1 MKNKL
6 LPILIILSSFIFV
19 LRLFWVQLIDINDV
33 KLSNKNSVEKVY
45 NFPERGYVFD
55 RNDRLIVGNELFYDL
70 MIIPAELKPIDT
82 LEFCKILKIAK
93 TTLIDKINKAK
104 KYSRVKPSVFLSQIS
119 KTDYAI
125 IQEKLWKYKGFSV
138 RKKSNRNYLLN
149 SASNILGYISEVNDY
164 EVKDNSYYESG
175 ELIGRQGIEKSY
187 EKKLRGLKGV
197 SYFEKDNFNRT
208 TGSYKEGIYDTLLK
222 PAKNINLT
230 IDSNL
235 QIYGDS
241 LMINKFGSIIA
252 IEPESGE
259 ILSLINAPSFDPN
272 LLIGRERSTNYLKL
286 KNDTIGKPLF
296 DRGLQ
301 GMYPPGS
308 TFKLINGLIALQED
322 VITPS
327 TKILCN
333 AGHFYSNKRFM
344 KCHCKPGTYNDLNKA
359 IYNSCNTYFA
369 TIYKKTIEKYSSSKQ
384 GIDNW
389 KNHVNSFGLGNYLG
403 YDHPLGQ
410 PGLIPDSKYY
420 DKWYPNNR
428 WRAATTI
435 SNGIG
440 QGEILTTPIQLG
452 NIAAS
457 IANRGWFITPH
468 FVKKISNDSIKLKYR
483 EKKYSSIDSI
493 HFEKIVQGMYDVI
506 EKGTAQNSKI
516 RGIEIVGKTGTAE
529 NFIKIDGVRKQLTD
543 HSIFIGFAPK
553 ENPKIAIAVFIEN
566 GYWGTRW
573 AAPIASLM
581 MEKYLNKKVE
591 RKYLE
596 KYIFNGNLMNE
607 YLKPYT
613 KSNFS
618 INE

>member
-6 LPILIILSSFIFV
+6 LPFLIIMSSLIF
-19 LRLFWVQLIDINDV
+19 LIRLFWVQIIDINDV
-33 KLSNKNSVEKVY
+33 KLSNKNSVEKIY
-45 NFPERGYVFD
+45 NFPERGYIFD
-55 RNDRLIVGNELFYDL
+55 RNNKLIVDNELFYDL
-70 MIIPAELKPIDT
+70 MIIPSELQELDT
-82 LEFCKILKIAK
+82 LEFCNILKINK
-93 TTLIDKINKAK
+93 KSFLEKIKKAK
-104 KYSRVKPSVFLSQIS
+104 DYSKIKPSVFISQIS
-119 KTDYAI
+119 KNDFAV
-125 IQEKLWKYKGFSV
+125 IQEKLWKYKGFTV
-138 RKKSNRNYLLN
+138 RKKSNRNYLLS

-164 EVKDNSYYESG
+164 EVRDDSYYESG
-175 ELIGRQGIEKSY
+175 ELIGRQGIEKAY
-187 EKKLRGLKGV
+187 EEKLRGFKGV
-197 SYFEKDNFNRT
+197 SYFEKDKFNRI
-208 TGSYKEGIYDTLLK
+208 TGPYKNGIYDTLSR

-230 IDSNL
+230 IDFDL

-259 ILSLINAPSFDPN
+259 ILSLINAPNFDPN
-272 LLIGRERSTNYLKL
+272 LLIGRDRSKNYSIL

-308 TFKLINGLIALQED
+308 TFKLINGLIALQEKI
-322 VITPS
+322 ITPNN
-327 TKILCN
+327 KILCN
-333 AGHFYSNKRFM
+333 YGHFYSKNRFM
-344 KCHCKPGTYNDLNKA
+344 KCHCKLGTYNDLNTA

-369 TIYKKTIEKYSSSKQ
+369 TIYKQTLEKYNSSKK

-389 KNHVNSFGLGNYLG
+389 KKHVSSFGLGDYLG

-410 PGLIPDSKYY
+410 PGLIPDSNYY

-452 NIAAS
+452 NIAAT

-468 FVKKISNDSIKLKYR
+468 FVKKVTNDSINSKYR
-483 EKKYSSIDSI
+483 EKKFTSVDSI
-493 HFEKIVQGMYDVI
+493 HYEKIVKGMYDVI

-516 RGIEIVGKTGTAE
+516 NGIKIVGKTGTAE
-529 NFIKIDGVRKQLTD
+529 NFIKINDTRKQLTD
-543 HSIFIGFAPK
+543 HSIFIGFAPMDD
-553 ENPKIAIAVFIEN
+553 PKIAVAVFIEN

-573 AAPIASLM
+573 AAPIASLI
-581 MEKYLNKKVE
+581 MEKYLKKKVN

-596 KYIFNGNLMNE
+596 NYILNGNLMNE
-607 YLKPYT
+607 YLKPY
-613 KSNFS
+613 SNDNFT

>member
-1 MKNKL
+1 MKNKI
-6 LPILIILSSFIFV
+6 LPFLIIFSSIVFII
-19 LRLFWVQLIDINDV
+19 RLCWVQLIDINDV
-33 KLSNKNSVEKVY
+33 KLSNKNSVEKKY
-45 NFPERGYVFD
+45 NFPERGYIFD
-55 RNDRLIVGNELFYDL
+55 RNDKLVVGNELFYDL
-70 MIIPAELKPIDT
+70 MLVPDELKSIDT
-82 LEFCKILKIAK
+82 LEFCRILKISKK
-93 TTLIDKINKAK
+93 TFIDKIKKAK
-104 KYSRVKPSVFLSQIS
+104 NYSNFKASVFISQIS
-119 KTDYAI
+119 KNDYAI

-138 RKKSNRNYLLN
+138 RKKSNRNYMLN

-164 EVKDNSYYESG
+164 EVRDNSYYESG

-208 TGSYKEGIYDTLLK
+208 TGSYKEGIYDTLYK

-235 QIYGDS
+235 QVYGDS

-259 ILSLINAPSFDPN
+259 ILSLINAPNFDPN
-272 LLIGRERSTNYLKL
+272 LLIGRERSKNYLKL

-308 TFKLINGLIALQED
+308 TFKLINGLIALQEN
-322 VITPS
+322 IINPQ

-333 AGHFYSNKRFM
+333 SGHFYSKNRFM
-344 KCHCKPGTYNDLNKA
+344 KCHCKPGTYNDLNTA

-369 TIYKKTIEKYSSSKQ
+369 TIYKKILEKKPDSKQ
-384 GIDNW
+384 GINNW
-389 KNHVNSFGLGNYLG
+389 KSHVNSFGLGNYLG

-420 DKWYPNNR
+420 DNWYPNNS

-452 NIAAS
+452 NIAAA
-457 IANRGWFITPH
+457 IANRGWYITPH
-468 FVKKISNDSIKLKYR
+468 FVKKISNDSIELKYR
-483 EKKYSSIDSI
+483 EKKYSSVDSI
-493 HFEKIVQGMYDVI
+493 HFEKIIQGMYDVI

-516 RGIEIVGKTGTAE
+516 QGIEVVGKTGTAE
-529 NFIKIDGVRKQLTD
+529 NFIKINGLRKQLTD

-553 ENPKIAIAVFIEN
+553 KNPKIAIAVFIEN

-581 MEKYLNKKVE
+581 MEKYLNKNIN

-596 KYIFNGNLMNE
+596 KYILKGNIMEE

>member
-6 LPILIILSSFIFV
+6 LPFLIIISSFIFV

-55 RNDRLIVGNELFYDL
+55 RNDRLVVGNELFYDL
-70 MIIPAELKPIDT
+70 MVTPAELKPIDT
-82 LEFCKILKIAK
+82 LEFCKILKITK
-93 TTLIDKINKAK
+93 TTLTDKINKAK

-235 QIYGDS
+235 QVYGDS

-322 VITPS
+322 IITPS

-344 KCHCKPGTYNDLNKA
+344 KCHCKPGTYNDLNMA

-369 TIYKKTIEKYSSSKQ
+369 TIYKKTIDKYSNSKQ

-457 IANRGWFITPH
+457 IANRGWFIIPH

-581 MEKYLNKKVE
+581 MEKYLNKKIK

>member
-6 LPILIILSSFIFV
+6 LPFLIILSSFIFI

-82 LEFCKILKIAK
+82 LEFCKILKITK

-241 LMINKFGSIIA
+241 LMVNKFGSIVA

>member
-55 RNDRLIVGNELFYDL
+55 RNDRLVVGNELFYDL
-70 MIIPAELKPIDT
+70 MVTPAELKPIDT
-82 LEFCKILKIAK
+82 LEFCKILKITK
-93 TTLIDKINKAK
+93 TTLTDKINKAK

-235 QIYGDS
+235 QVYGDS

-322 VITPS
+322 IITPS

-369 TIYKKTIEKYSSSKQ
+369 TIYKKTIDKYSNSKQ

-457 IANRGWFITPH
+457 IANRGWFIIPH

-516 RGIEIVGKTGTAE
+516 KGIEIVGKTGTAE

-581 MEKYLNKKVE
+581 MEKYLNKKIK

>member
-6 LPILIILSSFIFV
+6 LPFLIILSSFIFV

-55 RNDRLIVGNELFYDL
+55 RNDRLVVGNELFYDL
-70 MIIPAELKPIDT
+70 MVTPEKLKPIDT
-82 LEFCKILKIAK
+82 LEFCKILKITK

-104 KYSRVKPSVFLSQIS
+104 KYSRFKPSVFLSQIS

-125 IQEKLWKYKGFSV
+125 IQEKLWKYKGYSV

-235 QIYGDS
+235 QVYGDS

-322 VITPS
+322 IITPS

-369 TIYKKTIEKYSSSKQ
+369 TIYKKTIDKYSNSKQ

-457 IANRGWFITPH
+457 IANRGWFIIPH

-581 MEKYLNKKVE
+581 MEKYLNKKIK

>member
-6 LPILIILSSFIFV
+6 LPFLIILSSFIFI

-581 MEKYLNKKVE
+581 MEKYLKKKVE

>member
-55 RNDRLIVGNELFYDL
+55 RNDRLVVGNELFYDL
-70 MIIPAELKPIDT
+70 MVTPAELKPIDT
-82 LEFCKILKIAK
+82 LEFCKILKITK

-235 QIYGDS
+235 QVYGDS

-322 VITPS
+322 IITPS

-369 TIYKKTIEKYSSSKQ
+369 TIYKKTIDRYSNSKQ

-457 IANRGWFITPH
+457 IANRGWFIIPH

-483 EKKYSSIDSI
+483 ERKYSSIDSI

-581 MEKYLNKKVE
+581 MEKYLNKKIK

>member
-55 RNDRLIVGNELFYDL
+55 RNDRLVVGNELFYDL
-70 MIIPAELKPIDT
+70 MVIPAELKPIDT
-82 LEFCKILKIAK
+82 LEFCKILKITKA
-93 TTLIDKINKAK
+93 TLIDKINKAK

-235 QIYGDS
+235 QVYGDS

-322 VITPS
+322 IITPS

-369 TIYKKTIEKYSSSKQ
+369 TIYKKTIDKYSNSKQ

-457 IANRGWFITPH
+457 IANRGWFIIPH

-581 MEKYLNKKVE
+581 MEKYLNKKIK

-613 KSNFS
+613 KFNFS

>member
-1 MKNKL
+1 MKNKI
-6 LPILIILSSFIFV
+6 LPFLIIFSSIVFI
-19 LRLFWVQLIDINDV
+19 LRLSWVQLIDINDV
-33 KLSNKNSVEKVY
+33 KLSNKNSVEKIY
-45 NFPERGYVFD
+45 NFPERGYIFD
-55 RNDRLIVGNELFYDL
+55 RNDKLVVGNELFYDL
-70 MIIPAELKPIDT
+70 MLVPNELKSIDT
-82 LEFCKILKIAK
+82 LEFCRILKISK
-93 TTLIDKINKAK
+93 KTLIDKIKKAK
-104 KYSRVKPSVFLSQIS
+104 NYSNIKASVFISQIS
-119 KTDYAI
+119 KNDYAI
-125 IQEKLWKYKGFSV
+125 VQEKLWKYKGFSV
-138 RKKSNRNYLLN
+138 RKKSNRNYMLN

-164 EVKDNSYYESG
+164 EVRDDSYYESG

-197 SYFEKDNFNRT
+197 SYFEKDNFNRI
-208 TGSYKEGIYDTLLK
+208 TGPYKEGIYDTLYK

-235 QIYGDS
+235 QVYGDS

-259 ILSLINAPSFDPN
+259 ILSLINAPNFDPN
-272 LLIGRERSTNYLKL
+272 LLIGRERSKNYLKL

-308 TFKLINGLIALQED
+308 TFKLINGLIALQEN
-322 VITPS
+322 IINPK

-333 AGHFYSNKRFM
+333 SGHFYSKNRFM
-344 KCHCKPGTYNDLNKA
+344 KCHCKPGTYNDLNTA

-369 TIYKKTIEKYSSSKQ
+369 TIYKKIIEKKPDSKQ
-384 GIDNW
+384 GINNW

-420 DKWYPNNR
+420 DNWYPNNS

-452 NIAAS
+452 NIAAA
-457 IANRGWFITPH
+457 IANRGWYITPH
-468 FVKKISNDSIKLKYR
+468 FVKKISNDSIDLKYR
-483 EKKYSSIDSI
+483 EKKYSSVDSI

-506 EKGTAQNSKI
+506 EVGTAQNSKI
-516 RGIEIVGKTGTAE
+516 QGIEVVGKTGTAE
-529 NFIKIDGVRKQLTD
+529 NFIKINGLRKQLTD

-553 ENPKIAIAVFIEN
+553 KNPKIAIAVFIEN

-581 MEKYLNKKVE
+581 MEKYLNKNIN

-596 KYIFNGNLMNE
+596 KYILKGNIMEE

>member
-1 MKNKL
+1 
-6 LPILIILSSFIFV
+6 
-19 LRLFWVQLIDINDV
+19 LIDINDV

-82 LEFCKILKIAK
+82 LEFCKILKITK

-322 VITPS
+322 IITPS

-369 TIYKKTIEKYSSSKQ
+369 TIYKKTIDRYSNSKQ

-457 IANRGWFITPH
+457 IANRGWFIIPH

-483 EKKYSSIDSI
+483 ERKYSSIDSI

-581 MEKYLNKKVE
+581 MEKYLNKKIK

>member
-6 LPILIILSSFIFV
+6 LPFLIIISSLIFV
-19 LRLFWVQLIDINDV
+19 IRLFWVQIIDINDV
-33 KLSNKNSVEKVY
+33 KLSNKNSVEKIY
-45 NFPERGYVFD
+45 NFPERGYIFD
-55 RNDRLIVGNELFYDL
+55 RNNKLIVDNELFYDL
-70 MIIPAELKPIDT
+70 MIIPSELQELDT
-82 LEFCKILKIAK
+82 LEFCKILKINKK
-93 TTLIDKINKAK
+93 TFLEKIKKAK
-104 KYSRVKPSVFLSQIS
+104 NYSKIKPSVFISQIS
-119 KTDYAI
+119 KNDFAVV
-125 IQEKLWKYKGFSV
+125 QEKLWKYKGFTV
-138 RKKSNRNYLLN
+138 RKKSNRNYLLS

-164 EVKDNSYYESG
+164 EVRDDSYYESG
-175 ELIGRQGIEKSY
+175 ELIGRQGIEKAY
-187 EKKLRGLKGV
+187 EGKLRGFKGV
-197 SYFEKDNFNRT
+197 NYFQKDKFNRI
-208 TGSYKEGIYDTLLK
+208 TGPYKNGIYDTISK

-230 IDSNL
+230 IDFDL

-259 ILSLINAPSFDPN
+259 ILSLINAPNFDPN
-272 LLIGRERSTNYLKL
+272 LLIGRDRSKNYLKL

-308 TFKLINGLIALQED
+308 TFKLINGLIALQEKI
-322 VITPS
+322 ITPNK
-327 TKILCN
+327 KILCN
-333 AGHFYSNKRFM
+333 YGHFYSKNRFM
-344 KCHCKPGTYNDLNKA
+344 KCHCKLGTYNDLNTA

-369 TIYKKTIEKYSSSKQ
+369 TIYKQTLEKYNNSKK

-389 KNHVNSFGLGNYLG
+389 KKHVSSFGLGNYLG

-410 PGLIPDSKYY
+410 PGLIPDSNYY

-452 NIAAS
+452 NIAAT

-468 FVKKISNDSIKLKYR
+468 FVKKITNDSINSKYR
-483 EKKYSSIDSI
+483 EKKFTSIDSV
-493 HFEKIVQGMYDVI
+493 HYEKIVKGMYDVI

-516 RGIEIVGKTGTAE
+516 NGIKIVGKTGTAE
-529 NFIKIDGVRKQLTD
+529 NFIKINNTRKQLTD
-543 HSIFIGFAPK
+543 HSIFIGFAPMDD
-553 ENPKIAIAVFIEN
+553 PKIAIAVFIEN

-581 MEKYLNKKVE
+581 MEKYLKKKVN

-596 KYIFNGNLMNE
+596 NYILNGNLMNE
-607 YLKPYT
+607 YLKPY
-613 KSNFS
+613 SNDNFT

>member
-1 MKNKL
+1 MNYFQK
-6 LPILIILSSFIFV
+6 
-19 LRLFWVQLIDINDV
+19 
-33 KLSNKNSVEKVY
+33 
-45 NFPERGYVFD
+45 
-55 RNDRLIVGNELFYDL
+55 
-70 MIIPAELKPIDT
+70 
-82 LEFCKILKIAK
+82 
-93 TTLIDKINKAK
+93 DK
-104 KYSRVKPSVFLSQIS
+104 
-119 KTDYAI
+119 
-125 IQEKLWKYKGFSV
+125 
-138 RKKSNRNYLLN
+138 
-149 SASNILGYISEVNDY
+149 
-164 EVKDNSYYESG
+164 
-175 ELIGRQGIEKSY
+175 
-187 EKKLRGLKGV
+187 
-197 SYFEKDNFNRT
+197 FNRI
-208 TGSYKEGIYDTLLK
+208 TGPYKNGIYDTISQ

-230 IDSNL
+230 IDFDL

-259 ILSLINAPSFDPN
+259 ILSLINAPNFDPN
-272 LLIGRERSTNYLKL
+272 LLIGRDRSKNYLKL

-308 TFKLINGLIALQED
+308 TFKLINGLIALQEEI
-322 VITPS
+322 ITPNN
-327 TKILCN
+327 KILCN
-333 AGHFYSNKRFM
+333 YGHFYSKNRFM
-344 KCHCKPGTYNDLNKA
+344 KCHCKSGTYNDLNTA

-369 TIYKKTIEKYSSSKQ
+369 TIYKQTLEKYNNSKK

-389 KNHVNSFGLGNYLG
+389 KKHVSSFGLGNYLG

-410 PGLIPDSKYY
+410 PGLIPDSNYY

-452 NIAAS
+452 NIAAT

-468 FVKKISNDSIKLKYR
+468 FVKKVTNDSINSKYK
-483 EKKYSSIDSI
+483 EKKFTSVDSV
-493 HFEKIVQGMYDVI
+493 HYEKIVKGMYDVI

-516 RGIEIVGKTGTAE
+516 NGIKIVGKTGTAE
-529 NFIKIDGVRKQLTD
+529 NFIKINNTRKQLTD
-543 HSIFIGFAPK
+543 HSIFIGFAPMDD
-553 ENPKIAIAVFIEN
+553 PKIAIAVFIEN

-581 MEKYLNKKVE
+581 MEKYLKKKVN

-596 KYIFNGNLMNE
+596 NYILNGNLMNE
-607 YLKPYT
+607 YLKPY
-613 KSNFS
+613 SNDNFT

>member
-1 MKNKL
+1 MKNKI
-6 LPILIILSSFIFV
+6 LPFLIIFSSIVFI
-19 LRLFWVQLIDINDV
+19 LRLSWVQLIDINDV
-33 KLSNKNSVEKVY
+33 KLSNKNSVEKIY
-45 NFPERGYVFD
+45 NFPERGYIFD
-55 RNDRLIVGNELFYDL
+55 RNDKLVVGNELFYDL
-70 MIIPAELKPIDT
+70 MLVPNELKSIDT
-82 LEFCKILKIAK
+82 LEFCRILKISK
-93 TTLIDKINKAK
+93 KTLIDKIKKAK
-104 KYSRVKPSVFLSQIS
+104 NYSNFKASVFISQIS
-119 KTDYAI
+119 KNDYAI
-125 IQEKLWKYKGFSV
+125 VQEKLWKYKGFSV
-138 RKKSNRNYLLN
+138 RKKSNRNYMLN

-164 EVKDNSYYESG
+164 EVRDDSYYESG

-197 SYFEKDNFNRT
+197 SYFEKDNFNRI
-208 TGSYKEGIYDTLLK
+208 TGPYKEGIYDTLYK

-235 QIYGDS
+235 QVYGDS

-259 ILSLINAPSFDPN
+259 ILSLINAPNFDPN
-272 LLIGRERSTNYLKL
+272 LLIGRERSKNYLKL

-308 TFKLINGLIALQED
+308 TFKLINGLIALQEN
-322 VITPS
+322 IINPK

-333 AGHFYSNKRFM
+333 SGHFYSRNRFM
-344 KCHCKPGTYNDLNKA
+344 KCHCKPGTYNDLNTA

-369 TIYKKTIEKYSSSKQ
+369 TIYKKIIEKKPDSKQ
-384 GIDNW
+384 GINNW

-420 DKWYPNNR
+420 DNWYPNNS

-452 NIAAS
+452 NIAAA
-457 IANRGWFITPH
+457 IANRGWYITPH
-468 FVKKISNDSIKLKYR
+468 FVKKISNDSIDLKYR
-483 EKKYSSIDSI
+483 EKKYSSVDSI

-506 EKGTAQNSKI
+506 EVGTAQNSKI
-516 RGIEIVGKTGTAE
+516 QGIEVVGKTGTAE
-529 NFIKIDGVRKQLTD
+529 NFIKINGLRKQLTD

-553 ENPKIAIAVFIEN
+553 DNPKIAIAVFIEN

-581 MEKYLNKKVE
+581 IEKYLSKEIK

-596 KYIFNGNLMNE
+596 NYIINGNLMEE
-607 YLKPYT
+607 YKKPYLNT
-613 KSNFS
+613 NFK

>member
-6 LPILIILSSFIFV
+6 LPFLIILSSFIFI

-82 LEFCKILKIAK
+82 LEFCKILKITK

-241 LMINKFGSIIA
+241 LMVNKFGSIVA

-322 VITPS
+322 IITPS

-384 GIDNW
+384 GVDNW

-529 NFIKIDGVRKQLTD
+529 NFIKIDDVRKQLTD

>member
-1 MKNKL
+1 M
-6 LPILIILSSFIFV
+6 
-19 LRLFWVQLIDINDV
+19 
-33 KLSNKNSVEKVY
+33 
-45 NFPERGYVFD
+45 
-55 RNDRLIVGNELFYDL
+55 
-70 MIIPAELKPIDT
+70 
-82 LEFCKILKIAK
+82 
-93 TTLIDKINKAK
+93 
-104 KYSRVKPSVFLSQIS
+104 
-119 KTDYAI
+119 
-125 IQEKLWKYKGFSV
+125 
-138 RKKSNRNYLLN
+138 
-149 SASNILGYISEVNDY
+149 
-164 EVKDNSYYESG
+164 
-175 ELIGRQGIEKSY
+175 
-187 EKKLRGLKGV
+187 KGV

-235 QIYGDS
+235 QVYGDS

-301 GMYPPGS
+301 GMYPPGY

-322 VITPS
+322 IITPS

-369 TIYKKTIEKYSSSKQ
+369 TIYKKTIDKYSNSKQ

-440 QGEILTTPIQLG
+440 QGEILTTPIQLA
-452 NIAAS
+452 NITAI
-457 IANRGWFITPH
+457 IANRGWYKTPH
-468 FVKKISNDSIKLKYR
+468 LVKKISNDSIDFKFT
-483 EKKYSSIDSI
+483 EKKYTSINAI
-493 HFEKIVQGMYDVI
+493 HYKKIIDGMFDVI

-516 RGIEIVGKTGTAE
+516 NGIDVVGKTGTAE
-529 NFIKIDGVRKQLTD
+529 NFIKIKGKRSQLTD

-581 MEKYLNKKVE
+581 MEKYLKKEVK

-596 KYIFNGNLMNE
+596 NYILNGNLMQE

-613 KSNFS
+613 KNNFS

>member
-55 RNDRLIVGNELFYDL
+55 RNDRLVVGNELFYDL
-70 MIIPAELKPIDT
+70 MVTPAELKPIDT
-82 LEFCKILKIAK
+82 LEFCKILKITK

-241 LMINKFGSIIA
+241 LMVNKFGSIVA

-384 GIDNW
+384 GVDNW

-529 NFIKIDGVRKQLTD
+529 NFIKIDDVRKQLTD

>member
-55 RNDRLIVGNELFYDL
+55 RNDRLVVGNELFYDL
-70 MIIPAELKPIDT
+70 MVIPAELKPIDT

-235 QIYGDS
+235 QVYGDS

-308 TFKLINGLIALQED
+308 TFKLINGLIALQENI
-322 VITPS
+322 ITPS

-369 TIYKKTIEKYSSSKQ
+369 TIYKKTIDKYSNSKQ

-457 IANRGWFITPH
+457 IANRGWFIIPH

-483 EKKYSSIDSI
+483 ERKYSSIDSI

-529 NFIKIDGVRKQLTD
+529 NFIKIDGIRKQLTD

-581 MEKYLNKKVE
+581 MEKYLNKKIK

>member
-1 MKNKL
+1 MKNKI
-6 LPILIILSSFIFV
+6 LPFLIIFSSIVFI
-19 LRLFWVQLIDINDV
+19 LRLSWVQLIDINDV
-33 KLSNKNSVEKVY
+33 KLSNKNSVEKIY
-45 NFPERGYVFD
+45 NFPERGYIFD
-55 RNDRLIVGNELFYDL
+55 RNDKLVVGNELFYDL
-70 MIIPAELKPIDT
+70 MLVPNELKSIDT
-82 LEFCKILKIAK
+82 LEFCRILKISK
-93 TTLIDKINKAK
+93 KTLIDKIKKAK
-104 KYSRVKPSVFLSQIS
+104 NYSNFKASVFISQIS
-119 KTDYAI
+119 KNDYAI

-138 RKKSNRNYLLN
+138 RKKSNRNYMLN

-164 EVKDNSYYESG
+164 EVRDDSYYESG

-197 SYFEKDNFNRT
+197 SYFEKDNFNRI
-208 TGSYKEGIYDTLLK
+208 TGPYKEGIYDTLYK

-235 QIYGDS
+235 QVYGDS

-259 ILSLINAPSFDPN
+259 ILSLINAPNFDPN
-272 LLIGRERSTNYLKL
+272 LLIGRERSKNYLKL

-308 TFKLINGLIALQED
+308 TFKLINGLIALQEN
-322 VITPS
+322 IINPK

-333 AGHFYSNKRFM
+333 SGHFYSRNRFM
-344 KCHCKPGTYNDLNKA
+344 KCHCKPGTYNDLNTA

-369 TIYKKTIEKYSSSKQ
+369 TIYKKIIEKKPDSKQ
-384 GIDNW
+384 GINNW

-420 DKWYPNNR
+420 DNWYPNNS

-452 NIAAS
+452 NIAAA
-457 IANRGWFITPH
+457 IANRGWYITPH
-468 FVKKISNDSIKLKYR
+468 FVKKISNDSIDLKYR
-483 EKKYSSIDSI
+483 EKKYSSVDSI

-506 EKGTAQNSKI
+506 EVGTAQNSKI
-516 RGIEIVGKTGTAE
+516 QGIEVVGKTGTAE
-529 NFIKIDGVRKQLTD
+529 NFIKINGLRKQLTD

-553 ENPKIAIAVFIEN
+553 DNPKIAIAVFIEN

-581 MEKYLNKKVE
+581 IEKYLSKEIK

-596 KYIFNGNLMNE
+596 NYIINGNLMEE
-607 YLKPYT
+607 YKKPYLNT
-613 KSNFS
+613 NFK

>member
-55 RNDRLIVGNELFYDL
+55 RNDRLVVGNELFYDL
-70 MIIPAELKPIDT
+70 MVIPAELKPIDT
-82 LEFCKILKIAK
+82 LEFCKILKITK

-235 QIYGDS
+235 QVYGDS

-308 TFKLINGLIALQED
+308 TFKLMNGLIALQED
-322 VITPS
+322 IITPS

-369 TIYKKTIEKYSSSKQ
+369 TIYKKTIDKYSNSKQ

-457 IANRGWFITPH
+457 IANRGWFIIPH

-581 MEKYLNKKVE
+581 MEKYLNKKIK

-596 KYIFNGNLMNE
+596 KYILNGNLMNE

>member
-55 RNDRLIVGNELFYDL
+55 RNDRLVVGNELFYDL
-70 MIIPAELKPIDT
+70 MVIPAELKPIDT
-82 LEFCKILKIAK
+82 LEFCKILKITKA
-93 TTLIDKINKAK
+93 TLIDKINKAK

-125 IQEKLWKYKGFSV
+125 VQEKLWKYKGYSV

-235 QIYGDS
+235 QVYGDS

-308 TFKLINGLIALQED
+308 TFKLINGLIALQENI
-322 VITPS
+322 ITPS

-369 TIYKKTIEKYSSSKQ
+369 TIYKKTIDKYSNSKQ

-457 IANRGWFITPH
+457 IANRGWFIIPH

-483 EKKYSSIDSI
+483 ERKYSSIDSI

-581 MEKYLNKKVE
+581 MEKYLNKKIK

>member
-33 KLSNKNSVEKVY
+33 KISNKNSVEKVY

-55 RNDRLIVGNELFYDL
+55 RNHRLVVGNELFYDL
-70 MIIPAELKPIDT
+70 MVIPAELKPIDT
-82 LEFCKILKIAK
+82 LEFCKILKITKA
-93 TTLIDKINKAK
+93 TLIDKINKAK

-235 QIYGDS
+235 QVYGDS
-241 LMINKFGSIIA
+241 LMINKFGSIVA

-322 VITPS
+322 IITPS

-369 TIYKKTIEKYSSSKQ
+369 TIYKKTIDKYSNSKQ

-457 IANRGWFITPH
+457 IANRGWFIIPH

-581 MEKYLNKKVE
+581 MEKYLNKKIK

>member
-33 KLSNKNSVEKVY
+33 KLSNKNSVERVY

-55 RNDRLIVGNELFYDL
+55 RNDRLVVGNELFYDL
-70 MIIPAELKPIDT
+70 MVTPAELKPIDT
-82 LEFCKILKIAK
+82 LEFCKILKITK
-93 TTLIDKINKAK
+93 TTLTDKINKAK

-235 QIYGDS
+235 QVYGDS

-322 VITPS
+322 IITPS

-369 TIYKKTIEKYSSSKQ
+369 TIYKKTIDKYSNSKQ

-457 IANRGWFITPH
+457 IANRGWFIIPH

-581 MEKYLNKKVE
+581 MEKYLNKKIK

>member
-6 LPILIILSSFIFV
+6 LPFLIILSSFIFI

-82 LEFCKILKIAK
+82 LEFCKILKITK

-384 GIDNW
+384 GVDNW

-529 NFIKIDGVRKQLTD
+529 NFIKIDDVRKQLTD

>member
-6 LPILIILSSFIFV
+6 LPFLIILSSFIFI

-208 TGSYKEGIYDTLLK
+208 TGSYKEGVYDTLLK

-241 LMINKFGSIIA
+241 LMVNKFGSIVA

-384 GIDNW
+384 GVDNW

-468 FVKKISNDSIKLKYR
+468 FVKKISNDSIKFKYR

>member
-55 RNDRLIVGNELFYDL
+55 RNDRLVVGNELFYDL
-70 MIIPAELKPIDT
+70 MVTPAELKPIDT
-82 LEFCKILKIAK
+82 LEFCKILKITK
-93 TTLIDKINKAK
+93 TTLTDKINKAK

-235 QIYGDS
+235 QVYGDS

-322 VITPS
+322 IITPS

-369 TIYKKTIEKYSSSKQ
+369 TIYKKTIDKYSNSKQ

-457 IANRGWFITPH
+457 IANRGWFIIPH

-483 EKKYSSIDSI
+483 ERKYSSIDSI

-581 MEKYLNKKVE
+581 MEKYLNKKIK

>member
-1 MKNKL
+1 MKNKI
-6 LPILIILSSFIFV
+6 LPFLIIFSSIVFI
-19 LRLFWVQLIDINDV
+19 LRLSWVQLIDINDV
-33 KLSNKNSVEKVY
+33 KLSNKNSVEKIY
-45 NFPERGYVFD
+45 NFPERGYIFD
-55 RNDRLIVGNELFYDL
+55 RNDKLVVGNELFYDL
-70 MIIPAELKPIDT
+70 MLVPNELKSIDT
-82 LEFCKILKIAK
+82 LEFCRILKISK
-93 TTLIDKINKAK
+93 KTLIDKIKKAK
-104 KYSRVKPSVFLSQIS
+104 NYSNIKASVFISQIS
-119 KTDYAI
+119 KNDYAI

-138 RKKSNRNYLLN
+138 RKKSNRNYMLN

-164 EVKDNSYYESG
+164 EVRDDSYYESG

-197 SYFEKDNFNRT
+197 SYFEKDNFNRI
-208 TGSYKEGIYDTLLK
+208 TGPYKEGIYDTLYK

-235 QIYGDS
+235 QVYGDS

-259 ILSLINAPSFDPN
+259 ILSLINAPNFDPN
-272 LLIGRERSTNYLKL
+272 LLIGRERSKNYLKL

-308 TFKLINGLIALQED
+308 TFKLINGLIALQEN
-322 VITPS
+322 IINPK

-333 AGHFYSNKRFM
+333 SGHFYSRNRFM
-344 KCHCKPGTYNDLNKA
+344 KCHCKPGTYNDLNTA

-369 TIYKKTIEKYSSSKQ
+369 TIYKKILEKKPDSKQ
-384 GIDNW
+384 GINNW

-420 DKWYPNNR
+420 DNWYPNNS

-452 NIAAS
+452 NIAAA
-457 IANRGWFITPH
+457 IANRGWYITPH
-468 FVKKISNDSIKLKYR
+468 FVKKISNDSIDLKYR
-483 EKKYSSIDSI
+483 EKKYSSVDSI

-506 EKGTAQNSKI
+506 EVGTAQNSKI
-516 RGIEIVGKTGTAE
+516 QGIEVVGKTGTAE
-529 NFIKIDGVRKQLTD
+529 NFIKINGLRKQLTD

-581 MEKYLNKKVE
+581 MEKYLNKNIN

-596 KYIFNGNLMNE
+596 KYILKGNIMEE

>member
-55 RNDRLIVGNELFYDL
+55 RNDRLVVGNELFYDL
-70 MIIPAELKPIDT
+70 MVTPAELKPIDT
-82 LEFCKILKIAK
+82 LEFCKILKITK
-93 TTLIDKINKAK
+93 TTLTDKINKAK

-235 QIYGDS
+235 QVYGDS

-322 VITPS
+322 VINPS

-369 TIYKKTIEKYSSSKQ
+369 TIYKKTIDKYSNSKQ

-457 IANRGWFITPH
+457 IANRGWFIIPH

-483 EKKYSSIDSI
+483 ERKYSSIDSI

-566 GYWGTRW
+566 GYLFLT
-573 AAPIASLM
+573 SL
-581 MEKYLNKKVE
+581 L
-591 RKYLE
+591 
-596 KYIFNGNLMNE
+596 
-607 YLKPYT
+607 
-613 KSNFS
+613 
-618 INE
+618 

>member
-55 RNDRLIVGNELFYDL
+55 RNDRLVVSNELFYDL
-70 MIIPAELKPIDT
+70 MVTPAELKPIDT
-82 LEFCKILKIAK
+82 LEFCKILKITK

-235 QIYGDS
+235 QVYGDS

-322 VITPS
+322 IITPS

-369 TIYKKTIEKYSSSKQ
+369 TIYKKTIDRYSNSKQ

-457 IANRGWFITPH
+457 IANRGWFIIPH

-483 EKKYSSIDSI
+483 ERKYSSIDSI

-581 MEKYLNKKVE
+581 MEKYLNKKIK

>member
-1 MKNKL
+1 MKNKI
-6 LPILIILSSFIFV
+6 LPFLIIFSSIVFI
-19 LRLFWVQLIDINDV
+19 LRLSWVQLIDINDV
-33 KLSNKNSVEKVY
+33 KLSNKNSVEKIY
-45 NFPERGYVFD
+45 NFPERGYIFD
-55 RNDRLIVGNELFYDL
+55 RNDKLVVGNELFYDL
-70 MIIPAELKPIDT
+70 MLVPNELKSIDT
-82 LEFCKILKIAK
+82 LEFCRILKISK
-93 TTLIDKINKAK
+93 KTLIDKIKKAK
-104 KYSRVKPSVFLSQIS
+104 NYSNIKASVFISQIS
-119 KTDYAI
+119 KNDYAI
-125 IQEKLWKYKGFSV
+125 VQEKLWKYKGFSV
-138 RKKSNRNYLLN
+138 RKKSNRNYMLN

-164 EVKDNSYYESG
+164 EVRDDSYYESG

-197 SYFEKDNFNRT
+197 SYFEKDNFNRI
-208 TGSYKEGIYDTLLK
+208 TGPYKEGIYDTLYK

-235 QIYGDS
+235 QVYGDS

-259 ILSLINAPSFDPN
+259 ILSLINAPNFDPN
-272 LLIGRERSTNYLKL
+272 LLIGRERSKNYLKL

-308 TFKLINGLIALQED
+308 TFKLINGLIALQEN
-322 VITPS
+322 IINPK

-333 AGHFYSNKRFM
+333 SGHFYSRNRFM
-344 KCHCKPGTYNDLNKA
+344 KCHCKPGTYNDLNTA

-369 TIYKKTIEKYSSSKQ
+369 TIYKKIIEKKPDSKQ
-384 GIDNW
+384 GINNW

-420 DKWYPNNR
+420 DNWYPNNS

-452 NIAAS
+452 NIAAA
-457 IANRGWFITPH
+457 IANRGWYITPH
-468 FVKKISNDSIKLKYR
+468 FVKKISNDSIDLKYR
-483 EKKYSSIDSI
+483 EKKYSSVDSI

-506 EKGTAQNSKI
+506 EVGTAQNSKI
-516 RGIEIVGKTGTAE
+516 QGIEVVGKTGTAE
-529 NFIKIDGVRKQLTD
+529 NFIKINGLRKQLTD

-553 ENPKIAIAVFIEN
+553 DNPKIAIAVFIEN

-581 MEKYLNKKVE
+581 IEKYLSKEIK

-596 KYIFNGNLMNE
+596 NYIINGNLMEE
-607 YLKPYT
+607 YKKPYLNT
-613 KSNFS
+613 NFK

>member
-6 LPILIILSSFIFV
+6 LPFLIILSSFIFI

-235 QIYGDS
+235 QVYGDS

-322 VITPS
+322 IITPS

-384 GIDNW
+384 GVDNW

-529 NFIKIDGVRKQLTD
+529 NFIKIDDVRKQLTD

>member
-1 MKNKL
+1 MKNKI
-6 LPILIILSSFIFV
+6 LPFLIIFSSIVFII
-19 LRLFWVQLIDINDV
+19 RLCWVQLIDINDV
-33 KLSNKNSVEKVY
+33 KLSNKNSVEKKY
-45 NFPERGYVFD
+45 NFPERGYIFD
-55 RNDRLIVGNELFYDL
+55 RNDKLVVGNELFYDL
-70 MIIPAELKPIDT
+70 MLVPDELKSIDT
-82 LEFCKILKIAK
+82 LEFCRILKISKK
-93 TTLIDKINKAK
+93 TFIDKIKKAK
-104 KYSRVKPSVFLSQIS
+104 NYSNFKASVFISQIS
-119 KTDYAI
+119 KNDYAI

-138 RKKSNRNYLLN
+138 RKKSNRNYMLN

-164 EVKDNSYYESG
+164 EVRDNSYYESG

-208 TGSYKEGIYDTLLK
+208 TGSYKEGIYDTLYK

-235 QIYGDS
+235 QVYGDS

-259 ILSLINAPSFDPN
+259 ILSLINAPNFDPN
-272 LLIGRERSTNYLKL
+272 LLIGRERSKNYLKL

-308 TFKLINGLIALQED
+308 TFKLINGLIALQEN
-322 VITPS
+322 IINPQ

-333 AGHFYSNKRFM
+333 SGHFYSKNRFM
-344 KCHCKPGTYNDLNKA
+344 KCHCKPGTYNDLNTA

-369 TIYKKTIEKYSSSKQ
+369 TIYKKILEKKPDSKQ
-384 GIDNW
+384 GINNW
-389 KNHVNSFGLGNYLG
+389 KSHVNSFGLGNYLG

-420 DKWYPNNR
+420 DNWYPNNS

-452 NIAAS
+452 NIAAA
-457 IANRGWFITPH
+457 IANRGWYITPH
-468 FVKKISNDSIKLKYR
+468 FVKKISNDSIELKYR
-483 EKKYSSIDSI
+483 EKKYSSVDSV
-493 HFEKIVQGMYDVI
+493 HFEKIIQGMYDVI

-516 RGIEIVGKTGTAE
+516 QGIEVVGKTGTAE
-529 NFIKIDGVRKQLTD
+529 NFIKINGLRKQLTD

-553 ENPKIAIAVFIEN
+553 KNPKIAIAVFIEN

-581 MEKYLNKKVE
+581 MEKYLNKNIN

-596 KYIFNGNLMNE
+596 KYILKGNIMEE

>member
-6 LPILIILSSFIFV
+6 LPFLIILSSFIFI

-82 LEFCKILKIAK
+82 LEFCKILKITK

-241 LMINKFGSIIA
+241 LMVNKFGSIIA

-483 EKKYSSIDSI
+483 EKVYSSIDSI

>member
-55 RNDRLIVGNELFYDL
+55 RNDRLVVGNELFYDL
-70 MIIPAELKPIDT
+70 MVIPAELKPIDT
-82 LEFCKILKIAK
+82 LEFCKILKITK

-104 KYSRVKPSVFLSQIS
+104 KYSRFKPSVFLSQIS

-125 IQEKLWKYKGFSV
+125 IQEKLWKYKGYSV

-235 QIYGDS
+235 QVYGDS

-322 VITPS
+322 IITPS

-369 TIYKKTIEKYSSSKQ
+369 TIYKKTIDKYSNSKQ

-457 IANRGWFITPH
+457 IANRGWFIIPH

-581 MEKYLNKKVE
+581 MEKYLNKKIK

>member
-6 LPILIILSSFIFV
+6 LPFLIILSSFIFV
-19 LRLFWVQLIDINDV
+19 LRLLWVQLIDINDV

-55 RNDRLIVGNELFYDL
+55 RNDRLVVGNELFYDL
-70 MIIPAELKPIDT
+70 MVIPAELKPIDT
-82 LEFCKILKIAK
+82 LEFCKILKITK

-104 KYSRVKPSVFLSQIS
+104 KYSRVKPSVFQSQIS

-235 QIYGDS
+235 QVYGDS

-322 VITPS
+322 IITPS

-344 KCHCKPGTYNDLNKA
+344 KCHCKPGTYNDLNMA

-369 TIYKKTIEKYSSSKQ
+369 TIYKKTIDKYSNSKQ

-457 IANRGWFITPH
+457 IANRGWFIIPH

-581 MEKYLNKKVE
+581 MEKYLNKKIK

>member
-55 RNDRLIVGNELFYDL
+55 RNDRLVVGNELFYDL
-70 MIIPAELKPIDT
+70 MVTPAELKPIDT
-82 LEFCKILKIAK
+82 LEFCKILKITK

-241 LMINKFGSIIA
+241 LMVNKFGSIVA

-529 NFIKIDGVRKQLTD
+529 NFIKIDDVRKQLTD

>member
-6 LPILIILSSFIFV
+6 LPFLIILSSFIFI

-235 QIYGDS
+235 QVYGDS

-322 VITPS
+322 IITPS

-369 TIYKKTIEKYSSSKQ
+369 TIYKKTIDRYSNSKQ

-457 IANRGWFITPH
+457 IANRGWFIIPH

-483 EKKYSSIDSI
+483 ERKYSSIDSI

-581 MEKYLNKKVE
+581 MEKYLNKKIK